1 MKGYYGEI
9 TIGEPPQPFRVVF
22 DTGSADLWVIAEE
35 CITETSCHNHRRFI
49 SNLSKTLVHSDNSFQ
64 IQYGSGAVA
73 GEIGYDT
80 VTLSGMQLRN
90 QTFAV
95 ASTVS
100 EQFAS
105 VPFDG
110 ILGLGFSSIS
120 TSGEQTPIQNM
131 IANNLLDEPLFAI
144 YATEKGG
151 EIDFGAIDQSRLK
164 GGDVLYSPV
173 IEKGYW
179 TIEMDQFGV
188 NNETVGDNRRVVVDT
203 GTSLIVAPVADA
215 TAIHELIPGAV
226 AIGDSTY
233 TVPCS
238 FKNSDMEIRFMVSG
252 TILKLKAS
260 EFILRP
266 IDTKK
271 VMCQSGI
278 SALDFDQD
286 VPTWVF
292 GDVFFRKYY
301 TVSEII
307 VFGRYH
313 VVQVDNEL
321 FEFFFSFSSHFRY
334 LILGALVWD
343 SHSVNLENERSE

>member
-9 TIGEPPQPFRVVF
+9 TIGEPPQPFNVVF
-22 DTGSADLWVIAEE
+22 DTGSSDLWVIAEE
-35 CITETSCHNHRRFI
+35 CITETACHNHRRYI
-49 SNLSKTLVHSDNSFQ
+49 ASSSETLVPSGNSFQ

-73 GEIGYDT
+73 GDIGYDT

-90 QTFAV
+90 QTFAM

-100 EQFAS
+100 EQFAL

-144 YATEKGG
+144 YATEQGG
-151 EIDFGAIDQSRLK
+151 EIDFGAIDQSRLQ
-164 GGDVLYSPV
+164 GGEVVYSPV

-179 TIEMDQFGV
+179 TIEMEQFGI
-188 NNETVGDNRRVVVDT
+188 NNVAVGDSRRVVVDT

-215 TAIHELIPGAV
+215 EAIHDLIPGAV

-233 TVPCS
+233 TIPCS
-238 FKNSDMEIRFMVSG
+238 LKTSDIEVQFTISG
-252 TILKLKAS
+252 NTFKLKAS
-260 EFILRP
+260 DFILRP

-271 VMCQSGI
+271 EMCQSGI
-278 SALDFDQD
+278 SALDFNQN

-301 TVSEII
+301 TIFDI
-307 VFGRYH
+307 GRSR
-313 VVQVDNEL
+313 VG
-321 FEFFFSFSSHFRY
+321 FA
-334 LILGALVWD
+334 LG
-343 SHSVNLENERSE
+343 EPGK